1 MQTIYLK
8 GIPYRI
14 FFLVSSYFGS
24 RAYVSAGLG
33 LARQAAV
40 GKGVLHDDGLEA
52 SGEATVKSVVVNEY
66 QHIGFGADWQAEI
79 KNYHAV

>member
-14 FFLVSSYFGS
+14 FFLVSSYLCS

-33 LARQAAV
+33 LTRQAAV
-40 GKGVLHDDGLEA
+40 GKGVLHDDGQEA
-52 SGEATVKSVVVNEY
+52 GGEVNVKGVVVNEY
-66 QHIGFGADWQAEI
+66 HHIVLSADRQAKI
-79 KNYHAV
+79 